1 MCNVSVNDDINT
13 IPQPDL
19 LGPAGPAWPADLCQ
33 CWWGGVLCLLSQSF
47 ISPHCLGN
55 SSLGSVRVW
64 IHHPPL
70 TATVT
75 LPLPATD
82 TVHP

>member
-1 MCNVSVNDDINT
+1 MYNVLVSDDIIT
-13 IPQPDL
+13 IPQPAL
-19 LGPAGPAWPADLCQ
+19 LVPAAPADLCQ
-33 CWWGGVLCLLSQSF
+33 CCVLCVFGLGCLLSQHF

-82 TVHP
+82 IAHL

>member
-1 MCNVSVNDDINT
+1 MSVSDDIIT
-13 IPQPDL
+13 IPQPAL
-19 LGPAGPAWPADLCQ
+19 LVASGPADQCQ
-33 CWWGGVLCLLSQSF
+33 CVLSLCVGWLPVVTAFYL
-47 ISPHCLGN
+47 PHCLGN

-75 LPLPATD
+75 LPLPAKD

>member
-1 MCNVSVNDDINT
+1 MSVSDDINK
-13 IPQPDL
+13 IPMPAL
-19 LGPAGPAWPADLCQ
+19 LVLAGPANLCVF
-33 CWWGGVLCLLSQSF
+33 CVCVCGLSCLLSQHF

-64 IHHPPL
+64 IHHPSL
-70 TATVT
+70 TATIT

-82 TVHP
+82 TVRP

>member
-1 MCNVSVNDDINT
+1 M
-13 IPQPDL
+13 
-19 LGPAGPAWPADLCQ
+19 PAVTAFYL
-33 CWWGGVLCLLSQSF
+33 
-47 ISPHCLGN
+47 PHCLGN

-82 TVHP
+82 TVRPGH

>member
-1 MCNVSVNDDINT
+1 M
-13 IPQPDL
+13 IPQPSL
-19 LGPAGPAWPADLCQ
+19 QVPADLCQ
-33 CWWGGVLCLLSQSF
+33 YWWWCVVCSLCGLGCLLSQRF

-64 IHHPPL
+64 IHHPPP
-70 TATVT
+70 TAIFT

-82 TVHP
+82 TVRL

>member
-1 MCNVSVNDDINT
+1 MCNVSVSDDIIM
-13 IPQPDL
+13 IPE
-19 LGPAGPAWPADLCQ
+19 PADLCQ
-33 CWWGGVLCLLSQSF
+33 CWWWCVVCSLCVCELGCLLSQHF

-70 TATVT
+70 TASVT

-82 TVHP
+82 TACP